1 MMTLIKQEEQ
11 NQMRNDQQIN
21 VKLLRGSRRRKSGE
35 IEKGEKS
42 D

>member
-21 VKLLRGSRRRKSGE
+21 VKILRGSRRRKSGE